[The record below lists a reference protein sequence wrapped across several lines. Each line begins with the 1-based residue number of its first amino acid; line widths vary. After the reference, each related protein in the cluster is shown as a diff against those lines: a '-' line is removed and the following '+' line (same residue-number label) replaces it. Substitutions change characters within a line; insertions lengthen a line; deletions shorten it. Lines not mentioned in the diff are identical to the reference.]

1 MLSSKRSISIFNR
14 PFMWS
19 LALLAV
25 LLAAVVVTPALAQS
39 GFSLNVRRNFGFSS
53 GGLIRGNF
61 NLEVVNGP
69 SDLASVTFLID
80 GKPIKTVN
88 QPPFSMTLV
97 TTDYPDGVHEL
108 SATGTT
114 ASGQTLTTPTRQFT
128 FASAAQQGSAI
139 GKILPLL
146 IGIVVV
152 AIALNF
158 GLQALTGRRK
168 TGETIPLGA
177 PRDYG
182 LTGGAICP
190 RCGRPFA
197 RHWWALNMVT
207 GKLDRCPNCG
217 RFGIYRRASREEL
230 SAAEQAEVKAA
241 QPAEPVHELSE
252 EEKLRQQIEKSKY
265 TDK

>member
-1 MLSSKRSISIFNR
+1 M
-14 PFMWS
+14 
-19 LALLAV
+19 LAV
-25 LLAAVVVTPALAQS
+25 LLAAFMVTPALAQS

-61 NLEVVNGP
+61 NLEAVNGP
-69 SDLASVTFLID
+69 SDLTSVTFLID
-80 GKPIKTVN
+80 GTPIKTVT
-88 QPPFSMTLV
+88 QPPFRMTLV
-97 TTDYPDGVHEL
+97 TTDYPDGAHEL
-108 SATGTT
+108 SAVGKT
-114 ASGQTLTTPTRQFT
+114 ASGQTLTTPARQFT
-128 FASAAQQGSAI
+128 FASASQQGSAI
-139 GKILPLL
+139 GSILPFV
-146 IGIVVV
+146 IGLAVLAVVLRYGL
-152 AIALNF
+152 AALS
-158 GLQALTGRRK
+158 GRRNH
-168 TGETIPLGA
+168 GEHTPLGA
-177 PRDYG
+177 PRNYG
-182 LTGGAICP
+182 VAGGTVCP

-197 RHWWALNMVT
+197 LHWWALNMLT